1 MFQFHSYSHR
11 FARFKETRPASY
23 AKGPAF
29 ACIAWIPFAKSVA
42 ALPPCEYQKHEY
54 ARKFLRTKS
63 VFDLVFR
70 SGNRT
75 PAAKFGSREKFLTS
89 LDAKD
94 FRGALAIDNVSAAL
108 SAEGEFMGVDFDY
121 FAEAGFTPFR
131 LQPESKV
138 SYFCPGAK
146 DSNFALSSVPNQDL
160 TVELWVC
167 FKLGKFP
174 DFLNYA
180 MTGTKAPSAILRID
194 YSLKSTQAVKID
206 VAGSDIPSQI
216 HYRSW
221 VEGTAY
227 HNMLNISTSEIDG
240 FLNAGEC
247 ANAPISV
254 KGHVETSWLP
264 VSNPE
269 EPVEVQPSGVK
280 LF

>member
-54 ARKFLRTKS
+54 ARKFLGTKS
-63 VFDLVFR
+63 VFDLVFL

-75 PAAKFGSREKFLTS
+75 PTAKFGSREKFLTS
-89 LDAKD
+89 LGAKD

-138 SYFCPGAK
+138 SYFCPGTSDESFYVIENAFGFGK
-146 DSNFALSSVPNQDL
+146 QGSDNRYKCVCLLRMCWTTRREFLSA
-160 TVELWVC
+160 T
-167 FKLGKFP
+167 
-174 DFLNYA
+174 
-180 MTGTKAPSAILRID
+180 
-194 YSLKSTQAVKID
+194 ID
-206 VAGSDIPSQI
+206 VPLLIAHSPPS
-216 HYRSW
+216 SK
-221 VEGTAY
+221 
-227 HNMLNISTSEIDG
+227 
-240 FLNAGEC
+240 
-247 ANAPISV
+247 P
-254 KGHVETSWLP
+254 
-264 VSNPE
+264 SNLWHRLRRRP
-269 EPVEVQPSGVK
+269 
-280 LF
+280 